1 MSLFFRNIPIQTI
14 IHMVS
19 SLCVLV
25 GFLLNFSSLINSE
38 ELYTKRGFSVCCF
51 FIGAIALSSNLWIDM
66 RIRYESS
73 YLRCK
78 NIYILLYVISI
89 ITSKFGFI
97 FTILSM
103 IEEENVEAIRWVY
116 MSLYIWSTM
125 TLFAHV
131 GINMQIQINA
141 DDSLQRYR
149 I

>member
-1 MSLFFRNIPIQTI
+1 
-14 IHMVS
+14 
-19 SLCVLV
+19 
-25 GFLLNFSSLINSE
+25 
-38 ELYTKRGFSVCCF
+38 
-51 FIGAIALSSNLWIDM
+51 M

-131 GINMQIQINA
+131 GINMQIQING